1 MHSTP
6 RFSIA
11 IIGRLVGFVLR
22 VLKGLRRRYYLTLFV
37 CHCYEGVLWAF
48 KNFYQEFLEWFC
60 VCTKSVLEWFCVCTK
75 SVLEQFRHVPTVL
88 LEKACAGVD
97 ISQIEL
103 LEFSNC
109 LSEIN
114 LKYTHGILLG

>member
-6 RFSIA
+6 RFSTA

-37 CHCYEGVLWAF
+37 SHCYEGVLWAF
-48 KNFYQEFLEWFC
+48 KNFYQEF
-60 VCTKSVLEWFCVCTK
+60 LEWFCVCTK

-114 LKYTHGILLG
+114 LKCTHGILLG